1 MSKFELRKWQIEDVE
16 DVAHY
21 ANNERIA
28 ANLRNVFPYPYTL
41 EDAEAYVG
49 SCAENSEERQICR
62 AIVAE
67 GHAVGSIGI
76 FCGSDVY
83 EKSGELG
90 YWLAEDYWG
99 QGMMTEAVKQICRE
113 AFEKFDIVRIYA
125 EPFAHNTGSRRV
137 LEKAGFSLEGIM
149 RKGVCKKGKIYDYCM
164 YALLID

>member
-49 SCAENSEERQICR
+49 SCAENSEECQICR
-62 AIVAE
+62 AIVAD

-164 YALLID
+164 YALLRD